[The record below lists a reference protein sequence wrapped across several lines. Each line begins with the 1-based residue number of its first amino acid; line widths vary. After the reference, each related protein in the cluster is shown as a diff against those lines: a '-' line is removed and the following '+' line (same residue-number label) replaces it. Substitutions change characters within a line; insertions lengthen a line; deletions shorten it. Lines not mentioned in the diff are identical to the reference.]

1 MGLLQYPISIAGTAL
16 APDEITFRSG
26 KTLLHTG
33 VSADRCSGGFLH
45 LDCGSVAI
53 PRRMQERGVPFL
65 DFESTLEVYVP
76 FCGTAPLDV
85 QACVGTTLTCDMYLA
100 TATGD
105 VSAIVSANG
114 HPVAY
119 MSGNMAESL
128 PISSAGYG
136 MYLAACKSTWGNG
149 VSQVMNQLTG
159 GTVDT
164 MKNVN
169 QAALNETLSYS
180 QNGGYG
186 QSELLAESY
195 NNPKVGKAMAA
206 AAGPGGALAIGLI
219 KTGLNVINAASTGY
233 EQYQRVKHASYTS
246 VSGSFTSCAAWNYPF
261 TPYVKITRPHKQIPS
276 GGRGD
281 YGHTTGRKLVASR
294 ALAQC
299 PGLTVC
305 VNPDTSG
312 IANATGQEKDI
323 IYRALVNGV
332 IV

>member
-1 MGLLQYPISIAGTAL
+1 
-16 APDEITFRSG
+16 
-26 KTLLHTG
+26 
-33 VSADRCSGGFLH
+33 
-45 LDCGSVAI
+45 
-53 PRRMQERGVPFL
+53 
-65 DFESTLEVYVP
+65 
-76 FCGTAPLDV
+76 
-85 QACVGTTLTCDMYLA
+85 
-100 TATGD
+100 
-105 VSAIVSANG
+105 
-114 HPVAY
+114 
-119 MSGNMAESL
+119 
-128 PISSAGYG
+128 
-136 MYLAACKSTWGNG
+136 
-149 VSQVMNQLTG
+149 MNQLTG

-164 MKNVN
+164 LKNTN

-180 QNGGYG
+180 QSGFGHA
-186 QSELLAESY
+186 ELIEGSY
-195 NNPKVGKAMAA
+195 NNPKVGKIMAGA
-206 AAGPGGALAIGLI
+206 ASAKGVAAIGL
-219 KTGLNVINAASTGY
+219 TTTASNVANAASSSY

-305 VNPDTSG
+305 INPDTSG